1 MDEDNQMLLADGF
14 EEALL
19 GVTRGQGGGSE
30 VIAVYSSDRCI
41 DVLVAGGMELMEA
54 VEYFDFNVV
63 SAYVGERTPL
73 FVDEVTMPELMMHI
87 EENDE

>member
-1 MDEDNQMLLADGF
+1 
-14 EEALL
+14 
-19 GVTRGQGGGSE
+19 
-30 VIAVYSSDRCI
+30 
-41 DVLVAGGMELMEA
+41 MELHEA
-54 VEYFDFNVV
+54 VEYFDYNVV